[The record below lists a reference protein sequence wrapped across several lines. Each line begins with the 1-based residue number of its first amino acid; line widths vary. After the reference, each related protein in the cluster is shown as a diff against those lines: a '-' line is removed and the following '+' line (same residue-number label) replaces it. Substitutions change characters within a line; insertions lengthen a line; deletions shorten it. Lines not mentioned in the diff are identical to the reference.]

1 MDDTRYDDLGSYMA
15 ALKVRFPEIR
25 PYEEDDWDWMDDGLD
40 YLDDGQCGLAELTF
54 QQLVLSQPNFPD
66 GYEGLARV
74 YLVSGR
80 KVEAVFLV
88 DEALRLS
95 SEYLGRGD
103 ITAAAH
109 DAVVALRREIL
120 AMPDP
125 AEAPQQS

>member
-1 MDDTRYDDLGSYMA
+1 MDDTRYSDLGSYLS

-40 YLDDGQCGLAELTF
+40 YLDDGQYGLAELTF

-74 YLVSGR
+74 YLSSGR
-80 KVEAVFLV
+80 KAEAVFLV
-88 DEALRLS
+88 EEAVRLS
-95 SEYLGRGD
+95 GEYLERGD

-109 DAVVALRREIL
+109 DAVVALRQEIL
-120 AMPDP
+120 AMPDQP
-125 AEAPQQS
+125 EAVRQS